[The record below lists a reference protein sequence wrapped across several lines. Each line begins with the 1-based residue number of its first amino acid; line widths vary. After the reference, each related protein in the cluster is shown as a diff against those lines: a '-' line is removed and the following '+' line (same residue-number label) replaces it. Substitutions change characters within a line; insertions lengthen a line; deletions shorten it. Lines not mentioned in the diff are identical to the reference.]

1 MAYEMTAASVPA
13 TCSVACRALG
23 CVMYEM
29 TALRPAFNAFNIQ
42 GLIHKV
48 QHCAA
53 AALPLSYSVEW
64 CGLVKSMLRKV
75 PEKRPTVMD
84 LMQAPCLQAAMQ
96 QVIMSLLLPCSML
109 AWVW

>member
-1 MAYEMTAASVPA
+1 MI
-13 TCSVACRALG
+13 
-23 CVMYEM
+23 YEM

-48 QHCAA
+48 QHCTA
-53 AALPLSYSVEW
+53 AALPLSYSAEW

-109 AWVW
+109 AWVC